1 MSVTG
6 IQEEVEYASCDC
18 CGLIEECTP
27 AYISLVRSRYNGR
40 WICGLCGEAVEE
52 EITRSPEP
60 AISSEQAL
68 ERHVS
73 FCRAV
78 RSPPAEHLITAVRN
92 LLRKSRSAP
101 ASPRRKDDVDGP
113 GGSGLRPLIAE

>member
-52 EITRSPEP
+52 EITRSTDL

-78 RSPPAEHLITAVRN
+78 RSPPADHLINAVRN

-101 ASPRRKDDVDGP
+101 ASPRRKDDLEGP
-113 GGSGLRPLIAE
+113 GGSGLRPLIAD

>member
-1 MSVTG
+1 M
-6 IQEEVEYASCDC
+6 EEVESLSCDC
-18 CGLIEECTP
+18 CGLTEDCTP
-27 AYISLVRSRYNGR
+27 AYISLVRARFNGK

-52 EITRSPEP
+52 EMARSADP
-60 AISSEQAL
+60 AMKISSEEAL

-78 RSPPAEHLITAVRN
+78 RSPTAEHLIAAVRN

-101 ASPRRKDDVDGP
+101 ASPRRKDDVSTTS
-113 GGSGLRPLIAE
+113 GSSCLRPLMAD